1 MVVYNQ
7 NLKHCYYSGQVP
19 HIGMKELRRGELV
32 EKFSG
37 SSLIEETHQPDIS

>member
-1 MVVYNQ
+1 MCIRTKDLNQ
-7 NLKHCYYSGQVP
+7 CYYSGQVP